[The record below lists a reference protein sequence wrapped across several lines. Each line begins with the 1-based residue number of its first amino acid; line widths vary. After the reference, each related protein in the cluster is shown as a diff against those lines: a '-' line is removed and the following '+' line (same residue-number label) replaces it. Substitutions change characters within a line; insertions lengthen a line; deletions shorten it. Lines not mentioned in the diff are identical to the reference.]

1 MPGTARAPNKPPRAK
16 SRKKPDIIM
25 RHIKAMHLPMLEAR
39 ALIEALSLVG
49 RGMNELGRDEGD
61 AVMSVAQAAAER
73 IEAVREVWSDFIQA
87 LRE

>member
-16 SRKKPDIIM
+16 SRKRPDIIM
-25 RHIKAMHLPMLEAR
+25 EYIKRMHLPMLEAR
-39 ALIEALSLVG
+39 ALMEALSLVG

-61 AVMSVAQAAAER
+61 AVMTVAEAAAER
-73 IEAVREVWSDFIQA
+73 LEAVSDTWRDFIQA